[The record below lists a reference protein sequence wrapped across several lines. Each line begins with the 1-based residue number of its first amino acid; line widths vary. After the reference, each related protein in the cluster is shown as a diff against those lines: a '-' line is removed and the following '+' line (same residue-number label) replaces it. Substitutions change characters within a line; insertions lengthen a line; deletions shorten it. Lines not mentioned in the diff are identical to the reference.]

1 MDGVSGSP
9 YTFRT
14 IMSDGQLEKLA
25 AIFPSI
31 DNMPDFSE
39 AGVFLRIFLQAR

>member
-14 IMSDGQLEKLA
+14 IMFDEQLEKLA
-25 AIFPSI
+25 AVFPSI
-31 DNMPDFSE
+31 DKH
-39 AGVFLRIFLQAR
+39 QKQ